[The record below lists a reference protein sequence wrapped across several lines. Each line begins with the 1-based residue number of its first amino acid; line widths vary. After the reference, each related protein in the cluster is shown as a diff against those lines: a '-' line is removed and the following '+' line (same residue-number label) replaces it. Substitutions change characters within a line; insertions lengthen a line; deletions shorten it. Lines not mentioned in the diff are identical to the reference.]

1 MSKLLV
7 QGSGGGQALLC
18 QGAPGLALLT
28 QGSAEQ
34 YLNSPY
40 LSLPGTV
47 GNYLSTPHSAA
58 LNPAGDFTVI
68 AYALS
73 PDWTPS
79 ADQTIAGKY
88 GATAANGA
96 WRMLVDSSPLGM
108 LVFAQSVGGVSDAAT
123 TSITLEALTGVA
135 ANEGIW
141 LKQEFETATGLVDM
155 FYSFDPEWK
164 EPETVTWTT
173 LQLNRAATAGVLGAG
188 NTANMNVGAFNG
200 GASAPFN
207 GRIYRVAGYTSLTEA
222 TGNKIF
228 DMDPKD
234 WVSGSSWVSSRTG
247 ETWTLNGTASVV
259 K

>member
-34 YLNSPY
+34 YRNSPY
-40 LSLPGTV
+40 LSLPGTA
-47 GNYLSTPHSAA
+47 GNYASTPHAA
-58 LNPAGDFTVI
+58 GLNPAGDFTVI
-68 AYALS
+68 AYIVS

-79 ADQTIAGKY
+79 AEQTIASKY
-88 GATAANGA
+88 VSAANGA
-96 WRMLVDSSPLGM
+96 WRMLIDNSPLGM
-108 LVFAQSVGGVSDAAT
+108 AGFAHSIGGVADQASGT
-123 TSITLEALTGVA
+123 VTVESLTGVG

-141 LKQEFETATGLVDM
+141 MKHEYETATGLVDM
-155 FYSFDPEWK
+155 FYSFDQEFK
-164 EPETVTWTT
+164 EPETITWTT
-173 LQLNRAATAGVLGAG
+173 LQLNRAGTAGVLGAG
-188 NTANMNVGAFNG
+188 NTANLEVGSFNG
-200 GASAPFN
+200 GASSPFN